1 LNPGRG
7 RDHYQY
13 AFTGLFAGGGVQGG
27 RVLGRTDELG
37 AKIVEPGWDS
47 KRSVYIEDVATTI
60 YSALGFDWT
69 KKIEDT
75 PSGRAFHYIEPFA
88 SRQAIRSR
96 EITPLF
102 V

>member
-1 LNPGRG
+1 M
-7 RDHYQY
+7 
-13 AFTGLFAGGGVQGG
+13 V
-27 RVLGRTDELG
+27 GRTDELG
-37 AKIVEPGWDS
+37 AKIVDRRLVGE
-47 KRSVYIEDVATTI
+47 RSVYMEDVATTI

-88 SRQAIRSR
+88 AKQMIRSQ

-102 V
+102 A